1 MRKVGDFYGF
11 NWRGLDYF
19 CFFCKVKT
27 IKKMNKFTK
36 AILLIVA
43 AIIVVG
49 CTRILIKVVNMLI

>member
-1 MRKVGDFYGF
+1 
-11 NWRGLDYF
+11 
-19 CFFCKVKT
+19 
-27 IKKMNKFTK
+27 MNKFTK